1 MTTSRAAAFPA
12 HLTPLERQRL
22 ASLVERLMSDPGLSK
37 VVVFGSRARG
47 RSHVGSDLDVAVYF
61 SSSRDRDLERWL
73 GEPAASGEDDAEAPP
88 LQIVPFF
95 AGERPGRLDA
105 ALEREGIVLWT
116 RN

>member
-1 MTTSRAAAFPA
+1 MTTSRIPFPG

-22 ASLVERLMSDPGLSK
+22 DRLIGHLAGEPRLAR

-47 RSHVGSDLDVAVYF
+47 RSDTRSDLDVAVYF
-61 SSSRDRDLERWL
+61 SSPRDRRLERWL
-73 GEPAASGEDDAEAPP
+73 DGQAELSADGADAPR

-95 AGERPGRLDA
+95 TDQPPSRLDA
-105 ALEREGIVLWT
+105 ALKREGIVLWT